1 MSQWKNIAMGVALSA
16 GLALGGLG
24 CMADGSSEDDA
35 TLSHDGANVGEAR
48 EAWSP
53 CGGPFPWFVGWGGSF
68 PWWGKSW
75 LCAPCG
81 GLGGCF
87 PGCGGCGGF
96 GGFGGEQVEHH

>member
-24 CMADGSSEDDA
+24 CMADGSSADDA
-35 TLSHDGANVGEAR
+35 ATVAHDDGANVGEAR

-68 PWWGKSW
+68 PWWAKSW
-75 LCAPCG
+75 LCGCG
-81 GLGGCF
+81 GF
-87 PGCGGCGGF
+87 GCGGF
-96 GGFGGEQVEHH
+96 GGCGNICGEGGFGGEH